1 MLKRLL
7 LLLNALLLSS
17 CASLMPTSDSLKV
30 NLSSMQ
36 MLESTLMEQRYRIR
50 IRVQN
55 RSRSEMHVV
64 GLSFDLELNG
74 SEFASGV
81 SSQAVTIE
89 PLSEALLSVDLT
101 STLFGLVRQIRSM
114 QQLQDKPLSYVFSG
128 VFYTSEAAF
137 GIAFKEQG
145 EIDLRPPP

>member
-1 MLKRLL
+1 MLKPLL
-7 LLLNALLLSS
+7 LLIALLLSA
-17 CASLMPTSDSLKV
+17 CASMLPTSDSLKV
-30 NLSSMQ
+30 NLSAMQ

-55 RSRSEMHVV
+55 RSRSALHVE
-64 GLSFDLELNG
+64 GMIFDLELNG
-74 SEFASGV
+74 KEFASGV

-114 QQLQDKPLSYVFSG
+114 QQLQDKPFSYLFSG
-128 VFYTSEAAF
+128 VVYTSEAAF
-137 GIAFKEQG
+137 GITFREQG
-145 EIDLRPPP
+145 EIDLRPPS